1 MQSKI
6 PSPPLCQRH
15 KAYTAH
21 VTQAHTSHTKCLPQ
35 LTLARDIQVLECMLM
50 VLMCGSL
57 CGSAQKGPT
66 PLIVPSFDLAK
77 LVYSS
82 FL

>member
-1 MQSKI
+1 
-6 PSPPLCQRH
+6 
-15 KAYTAH
+15 
-21 VTQAHTSHTKCLPQ
+21 
-35 LTLARDIQVLECMLM
+35 MLM